1 MPISVSTD
9 EIHPAERQ
17 AFWTEAIGRTFAP
30 VETRPLG
37 SAQVGGHFEFVEIGR
52 AKLVR
57 FESSPQCYSRDA
69 RLVSRAG
76 SDDFMFDFQRRGRS
90 AMVQGKNEGTIAPGF
105 GVLYDARRPFEDRL
119 YSDDQRSEVLIAT
132 VPAAP
137 LLRACPDAEGYCAR
151 PIPLS
156 AAVARAIRAFIRGA
170 IDAQDTI
177 EGEADIVAYLAALLR
192 MASGGAHQLARSNLF
207 SLFDAYLKA
216 NIAAIR
222 PASVIAAEFGVSE
235 RTFHRVFSDRD
246 TTFERH
252 LLCLRIKLFRTLLR
266 EASRSDVS
274 IAALASQCGFADAAH
289 ATRTFKAAFGMTP
302 REYRSEPPVA

>member
-30 VETRPLG
+30 VATRPLG
-37 SAQVGGHFEFVEIGR
+37 SVQVGGHFEFVEIGR

-57 FESSPQCYSRDA
+57 FESSSQCYSRDA
-69 RLVSRAG
+69 KLVSRAG

-90 AMVQGKNEGTIAPGF
+90 AMVQGRNEGMIAPGF

-119 YSDDQRSEVLIAT
+119 YSEEQRSEVLIAT
-132 VPAAP
+132 VPAAA
-137 LLRACPDAEGYCAR
+137 LLRAFPQAEALCAR

-156 AAVARAIRAFIRGA
+156 AAAARAIRAFIRAA
-170 IDAQDTI
+170 IDAQVTT

-192 MASGGAHQLARSNLF
+192 MANGGAHQLARSNLF
-207 SLFDAYLKA
+207 GLFDAYLKA
-216 NIAAIR
+216 NITAIR
-222 PASVIAAEFGVSE
+222 PAGAVATEFGVSE

-252 LLCLRIKLFRTLLR
+252 VLCLRTKLFQTLLR
-266 EASRSDVS
+266 EASLSDVS

-302 REYRSEPPVA
+302 RDYRSEPPVA